1 VEALKFSTSLILV
14 SLLCDLKNYAI
25 IDSVLPVQ
33 RFLII
38 NLIEQGYLLVVGYP
52 MIFLIFHSMVTM
64 RLDGVIVVV
73 SYATSELHS
82 RLGVAFN
89 AIYKMHQPSINLKT

>member
-1 VEALKFSTSLILV
+1 VEALEFDTSLILV

-25 IDSVLPVQ
+25 IGSTLPVR

-52 MIFLIFHSMVTM
+52 MIFSIFHSMVTM
-64 RLDGVIVVV
+64 RLGGVVVGV
-73 SYATSELHS
+73 SYATTELHS

-89 AIYKMHQPSINLKT
+89 AIYGMHQPSINLKT